1 MEADPDELL
10 AWLKG
15 DGSSERDLQMIALE
29 QLCMLVL
36 MSDNIDRCF
45 EQYKPQLF
53 LPALCDIFNDPLVP
67 THILEVTARALTYFL
82 DVSVDCAKKIT
93 SHSTVIRSMCN
104 CLQVVD
110 IEDRTNKDLA
120 EQIIKVF
127 ERLCLREASS
137 IYEHDGLRYVIEFI
151 NNCYSVIHKDSLQS
165 ALNVVVK
172 LIGKID
178 PQNSS
183 TLDQTIESLSNLL
196 LHDDPFV
203 ADNALRCFA
212 TLADR
217 FSRKNVD
224 PEPLMRYC
232 LKDVLLRSLH
242 HVSKTSTDATGTH
255 SVSNV
260 RGIITNLSVVTG
272 LLSTLC
278 RGSAKV
284 TYDLLRSDLPDALES
299 ALCNGDERC
308 VLDIMRFLDLLIG
321 LLFEG
326 RQTLVRSGN
335 ISRTTNPS
343 IPTNESLQSSSST
356 STTNT
361 TPSDRSQQQIIEYI
375 RSRDV
380 QAFINYIEENNIDIN
395 YTDHVGQTMLNW
407 VSAFG
412 TREMVEYL
420 CRHGA
425 DVNRGQRS
433 SSLHYAACFGRPP
446 IVRIL
451 LKYGANIDL
460 RDEDGRTALDKA
472 RERQDDSHQ
481 EVIDIL
487 QSSHEWNDTKQ
498 SSINNSI
505 TEQTKDNIEI
515 QLIYLERLLVI
526 FCQLYQNTMILTI
539 KRCTLHDQEDNED
552 INRNLSWIIIDLGLF
567 IIPTHFTLRHP
578 TGGFTNWT
586 KNFLF
591 QISKDTIHFLPCE
604 TSLVNDSNSP
614 TATWIVK
621 NLAENSTGFRYI
633 RIHQKSS
640 RHSVCISGFE
650 VYGQVLSA
658 VDIRSK
664 TELTRSRSTRDDTR
678 NRSTNSREKPSYS
691 HSYSTSSASTR
702 TSKMQSHI
710 LRRLASMSTSN
721 TSNRSND
728 STNDNR
734 SEQSTL
740 SQILIDLSSIPT
752 DLSSVLESNDPE
764 RLRLAIEE
772 ALTHLTSDKTL
783 NENTNLLNLISQRKS
798 ISTPDI
804 SNGEITFSVSTTE
817 QASSADNLFP
827 SSNVTDHVLDLMEGL
842 SDQISQQHDVLVEK
856 TQTQSKTSLGSSTLS
871 ECDLI
876 PMHSDTTNTNSRL
889 ELEEFHD
896 EILIVSKDEAN
907 NNSSTSQLTQSMSN
921 NTTESIELLCAA
933 TEENNKKNAT
943 NECSEQRISLSEN
956 DTNSSVP
963 NISSLNILTTSST
976 AINIADIPIIDDETI
991 RIEESANLSDQQRKQ
1006 TEETTTTDDEDDEQ
1020 TLLKC
1025 LKLTSEQ
1032 IEAPVEED
1040 EDEDED
1046 EEQQDEE
1053 EEEYNEELQE
1063 QLHGQQ
1069 QEITHR
1075 NWDDDFVL
1083 KRQLSVLLPAFDGR
1097 PGRTNINATQDIPV
1111 PTTMAPKEETSTK
1124 RRSNADALTAAN
1136 MTLYIRGPSP
1146 TITGLKDTDIEMD
1159 DPDATIFKYVQQ
1171 LINPFPSSQRNER
1184 IKRIFEPTY
1193 TIIYTEKSH
1202 EQSKSNTTQLKDEN
1216 IFNSSNDPQ
1225 DICIIEDILKLLR
1238 QLYYL
1243 STNYIQTNP
1252 HLNEN
1257 FSIDNYFYSK
1267 KLNNK
1272 LLQQIQDSIL
1282 IASSSL
1288 PSWTSWL
1295 IHSYKFLYPFETRQL
1310 YFRTTSFGTSRSI
1323 VWLQERR
1330 EELVRTI
1337 RNTNHSRSRLL
1348 NENSLHDFRFGRLK
1362 IDRAVAIDRE
1372 NILHDAMNLFHYHAK
1387 LKSKLEIQFLNEE
1400 GTGDGPTLEFYAL
1413 ISNDLQKYNLGL
1425 WWNHDDYEHHQTDYV
1440 RKLEGLFPAPYPQD
1454 HQQLNDV
1461 CNYFSLMGI
1470 LFAKCLLD
1478 KYLIDMPL
1486 SISFFKLLCMTS
1498 ISNDIWY
1505 DGILD
1510 LNDLIMIE
1518 PSRGKFYKNLFEL
1531 IEKRNKILN
1540 DDNKTNEE
1548 KHIQCQLLKIE
1559 NDLHEP
1565 VDMEHLCL
1573 TFVYSP
1579 PSDTYGYRSVE
1590 LIPNGSHMDVTIDNV
1605 DQYLNLSL
1613 QFILRDGIRRQMNAF
1628 RNGFNQVFSLDHLQ
1642 CFNPH
1647 ELQLVLCGNQ
1657 WPSWTLD
1664 DLLTYIEPSHGFTRE
1679 SAGFT
1684 KFLNVMLA
1692 LDGLERKSVV
1702 QFITGCSSLPPG
1714 GLANLRPRLSV
1725 ARKVEADDNSYPSV
1739 NTCYHYLKLADYSSE
1754 EILKLRLMTACKER
1768 EEIILLENII
1778 YSTDLNLIDQLTV
1791 NQTIFLSTI
1800 LQYLKRIYSIEN
1812 HYYIISLDVKILPH
1826 CGSAL
1831 KTIISRVIEQI
1842 CRNLTFVVQC
1852 YSQPERKLEFNTVH
1866 NTQHFT
1872 PTLCPQNWIKRVK
1885 INTNDQSDARQS
1897 MLNKLPLILSS
1908 LLFIWKTIS
1917 INQTNSIW
1925 LVKNIKLVREK
1936 IIEFMSSLT
1945 KSNGVSFLRAVV
1957 LCWSERKQQQKS
1969 SIIQRDN
1976 VNEIQALI
1984 DILMNINN
1992 YTTNDIM
1999 YNMNTLIRNLSATN
2013 NKKKQNYIVWCL
2025 QFLLTYLEQ
2034 QKNVSIDCWSILAIM
2049 FKDCLSPSMSSSV
2062 TFLIIRILSI
2072 YVKQSLFTIEKRD
2085 LKDLQDIIMKVLENC
2100 NTIVA
2105 SSLEQTNWLRKNLQV
2120 RIAQFE
2126 PGTQQITLDSSNEID
2141 RSLTSENNSLDFD
2154 DNSQSMNFSLMALT
2168 ILAEHA
2174 VKLLDIVY
2182 NLTDEKDRIIGP
2194 YLQNL
2199 VNNVM
2204 PYVRIHALSN
2214 APCYR
2219 SASTLLMN
2227 ISQYSYTKKTW
2238 KKEVFEQ
2245 LFDIGFFQVDLL
2257 ALNSWKIIIGNM
2269 IKDEK
2274 PTSFRDVMNRINAVQ
2289 TGLLVSKE
2297 QEYEQRS
2304 VLIKRFAFII
2314 YATEKDQCNRYLPDI
2329 LECIADLLKLPQVP
2343 IVYTQ
2348 IFLLFRALLIRISN
2362 KNLISFWPI
2371 LMAEL
2376 IQILLQLEQDL
2387 LFDIEGDIKSNVQ
2400 RMTTNDIT
2408 LTNISNGTTDSN
2420 PSLKMYLY
2428 ACKLLDTLLAMP
2440 YSELCQ
2446 FQLFRSAFV
2455 VDHDIIN
2462 SNSNIDI
2469 FIVF

>member
-53 LPALCDIFNDPLVP
+53 LPALCDILNDPLVP
-67 THILEVTARALTYFL
+67 THVLEVAARALTYFL
-82 DVSVDCAKKIT
+82 DVSVDCAKKII

-104 CLQVVD
+104 CLQIVD

-137 IYEHDGLRYVIEFI
+137 IYEQDGLRYVIEFI

-224 PEPLMRYC
+224 PEPLMRYG

-242 HVSKTSTDATGTH
+242 HVSKSSSDSTGTH
-255 SVSNV
+255 NVSNV

-284 TYDLLRSDLPDALES
+284 THDLLRSDLPDALES

-308 VLDIMRFLDLLIG
+308 ILDIMRFLDLLIG

-326 RQTLVRSGN
+326 RQTLARSGN
-335 ISRTTNPS
+335 ILRTTNPS
-343 IPTNESLQSSSST
+343 IPINESSQNSS

-375 RSRDV
+375 RSRDF
-380 QAFINYIEENNIDIN
+380 QAFVNYIEENNIDIN

-420 CRHGA
+420 CRRGA

-433 SSLHYAACFGRPP
+433 SSLHYAACFGRPS

-451 LKYGANIDL
+451 IKYGANIDL

-472 RERQDDSHQ
+472 RERQDDNHQ

-498 SSINNSI
+498 SILNNCI
-505 TEQTKDNIEI
+505 KEQTKDNIEI
-515 QLIYLERLLVI
+515 QLIYLERLLSI

-539 KRCTLHDQEDNED
+539 KRSTLRLISKLLQYSTIEQIRQLNILINIFELLSTILNINED
-552 INRNLSWIIIDLGLF
+552 DDDTSNIVLLIIKNLFEKDRYLFLEQFQYLGLISKITTLALSNDNINDNLQQLITINIIPIDTKDILSYRPYVWNEFNFLRNRECLYIWNSFIIIELSIGSNGWFRYFANNSLSTMYSSGSPETNIDTDENRHEFIEKFQRLKQQVLDGIGQEKDTEKQNIIIARTIFTSDISNERIITIGNWTIQCNGPTQIQIHNVEGEQATILEHGQSGFIFESNRHSHHKHEADVQLNNEFSIPWSTIETLTSSNNSTTVTVNKNKQEQIKQRTSEIALFIYNEYLKNFSPKNYTRSILIEFQKLVNDLNNELNLNSFDKLKNLFEKLKEFLIEKTNLSIYELSSSGLVSILLKIFQDLSYQNNHLSSNDYIYERAKLFCSIFLSDEQPQAFQILIRKLILILESIEKLPLFLYDAPFNYGLQIFSKRFRFQIQYKNQQQLFTDRTGKSLKIEPLTTVEQLKTFLASMVLKEWYDYPYSNLEFVKQLKLDNRLTFTYTNDFDQNGILYWIGTNGKTVSDYTNPCSTGLISVSCSDNNYSSQQLYDIISYTSSIDDNNDTNYNFSWIIIDLGLF
-567 IIPTHFTLRHP
+567 IIPTHFTLRHI
-578 TGGFTNWT
+578 TDGNTNWT
-586 KNFLF
+586 KNLLF
-591 QISKDTIHFLPCE
+591 QISKDTSHFLPCE
-604 TSLVNDSNSP
+604 TSLVNDINSS

-621 NLAENSTGFRYI
+621 NLTENSIGFRYI

-640 RHSVCISGFE
+640 RNSVCISGFE

-658 VDIRSK
+658 IDIRSK
-664 TELTRSRSTRDDTR
+664 PEFNRSRSSRDDTR
-678 NRSTNSREKPSYS
+678 NRSTNSREKPTYS
-691 HSYSTSSASTR
+691 HSHSTSSTSTR

-721 TSNRSND
+721 SSNRSD
-728 STNDNR
+728 DNR
-734 SEQSTL
+734 SEQSTI
-740 SQILIDLSSIPT
+740 SQILFDLSSIPT

-764 RLRLAIEE
+764 HLRLVIEE
-772 ALTHLTSDKTL
+772 ALTRLTSDKTL
-783 NENTNLLNLISQRKS
+783 NEDTNLLNLISQRKS

-804 SNGEITFSVSTTE
+804 NNDEITHSVSSTE
-817 QASSADNLFP
+817 QVSSADNLF
-827 SSNVTDHVLDLMEGL
+827 SSPHATDHFIQLMEGFC
-842 SDQISQQHDVLVEK
+842 DQISQQYDVLVQPI
-856 TQTQSKTSLGSSTLS
+856 QTESKTSS
-871 ECDLI
+871 EHDLI
-876 PMHSDTTNTNSRL
+876 PIHSDTKNTNSQL
-889 ELEEFHD
+889 GLD
-896 EILIVSKDEAN
+896 DDILVISKDEIN
-907 NNSSTSQLTQSMSN
+907 NNCSTTQLRQSISS
-921 NTTESIELLCAA
+921 TTESVEPLCTV

-943 NECSEQRISLSEN
+943 NECSDQRITLLEN

-963 NISSLNILTTSST
+963 NISSLNILTTPPPT
-976 AINIADIPIIDDETI
+976 TTINIADIPIIDDETI
-991 RIEESANLSDQQRKQ
+991 RIEESTNLSDQQQKQ
-1006 TEETTTTDDEDDEQ
+1006 TDEITTTDDEDDEQ

-1025 LKLTSEQ
+1025 LKLTNEQ
-1032 IEAPVEED
+1032 IEAPVEDD
-1040 EDEDED
+1040 EDDDDD
-1046 EEQQDEE
+1046 EEQQDED

-1083 KRQLSVLLPAFDGR
+1083 KRQFSVLLPAFDGR
-1097 PGRTNINATQDIPV
+1097 PGRTNINATQDFPV
-1111 PTTMAPKEETSTK
+1111 PTTMTPKEETSTK
-1124 RRSNADALTAAN
+1124 RRSNTDALTAAN

-1146 TITGLKDTDIEMD
+1146 SITGLKDIDIEMD
-1159 DPDATIFKYVQQ
+1159 DGDSTIFNYVQQ

-1202 EQSKSNTTQLKDEN
+1202 EQSKSNTIQLKNEN
-1216 IFNSSNDPQ
+1216 LFDSSNNLQ
-1225 DICIIEDILKLLR
+1225 DICTIEDILKLLR

-1243 STNYIQTNP
+1243 SINYIHSNP
-1252 HLNEN
+1252 HFNEN
-1257 FSIDNYFYSK
+1257 FSFDNYFYSK

-1288 PSWTSWL
+1288 PSWTSCL

-1330 EELVRTI
+1330 EELIRTI
-1337 RNTNHSRSRLL
+1337 RNTNHSRSRLS

-1362 IDRAVAIDRE
+1362 IDRAISIDRE
-1372 NILHDAMNLFHYHAK
+1372 NILRDAMNLFHYHAK

-1400 GTGDGPTLEFYAL
+1400 GTGDGPTLEFYAM
-1413 ISNDLQKYNLGL
+1413 ISNELQKYSLGL
-1425 WWNHDDYEHHQTDYV
+1425 WWHHDDYEHNQTDYV
-1440 RKLEGLFPAPYPQD
+1440 RKLEGLFPASYSQD
-1454 HQQLNDV
+1454 NEKLNNI

-1486 SISFFKLLCMTS
+1486 SISFLKLLCMKS
-1498 ISNDIWY
+1498 KSNNDIWY

-1518 PSRGKFYKNLFEL
+1518 PLRGNFFKKLLQL
-1531 IEKRNKILN
+1531 IEKRNKINN
-1540 DDNKTNEE
+1540 DENKTNEE
-1548 KHIQCQLLKIE
+1548 KKFLCQLLKIE
-1559 NDLHEP
+1559 NNLHEP
-1565 VDMEHLCL
+1565 VDIEHLCL

-1579 PSDTYGYRSVE
+1579 PSNTYGYQSVE
-1590 LIPNGSHMDVTIDNV
+1590 LIPNGSHIDVTIDNI
-1605 DQYLNLSL
+1605 DQYVDLSL
-1613 QFILRDGIRRQMNAF
+1613 QFILRDGIRHQMDAF

-1739 NTCYHYLKLADYSSE
+1739 NTCYHYLKLPDYSGE

-1768 EEIILLENII
+1768 GF
-1778 YSTDLNLIDQLTV
+1778 Y
-1791 NQTIFLSTI
+1791 
-1800 LQYLKRIYSIEN
+1800 
-1812 HYYIISLDVKILPH
+1812 
-1826 CGSAL
+1826 
-1831 KTIISRVIEQI
+1831 
-1842 CRNLTFVVQC
+1842 
-1852 YSQPERKLEFNTVH
+1852 FN
-1866 NTQHFT
+1866 
-1872 PTLCPQNWIKRVK
+1872 
-1885 INTNDQSDARQS
+1885 
-1897 MLNKLPLILSS
+1897 
-1908 LLFIWKTIS
+1908 
-1917 INQTNSIW
+1917 
-1925 LVKNIKLVREK
+1925 
-1936 IIEFMSSLT
+1936 
-1945 KSNGVSFLRAVV
+1945 
-1957 LCWSERKQQQKS
+1957 
-1969 SIIQRDN
+1969 
-1976 VNEIQALI
+1976 
-1984 DILMNINN
+1984 
-1992 YTTNDIM
+1992 
-1999 YNMNTLIRNLSATN
+1999 
-2013 NKKKQNYIVWCL
+2013 
-2025 QFLLTYLEQ
+2025 
-2034 QKNVSIDCWSILAIM
+2034 
-2049 FKDCLSPSMSSSV
+2049 
-2062 TFLIIRILSI
+2062 
-2072 YVKQSLFTIEKRD
+2072 
-2085 LKDLQDIIMKVLENC
+2085 
-2100 NTIVA
+2100 
-2105 SSLEQTNWLRKNLQV
+2105 
-2120 RIAQFE
+2120 
-2126 PGTQQITLDSSNEID
+2126 
-2141 RSLTSENNSLDFD
+2141 
-2154 DNSQSMNFSLMALT
+2154 
-2168 ILAEHA
+2168 
-2174 VKLLDIVY
+2174 
-2182 NLTDEKDRIIGP
+2182 
-2194 YLQNL
+2194 
-2199 VNNVM
+2199 
-2204 PYVRIHALSN
+2204 
-2214 APCYR
+2214 
-2219 SASTLLMN
+2219 
-2227 ISQYSYTKKTW
+2227 
-2238 KKEVFEQ
+2238 
-2245 LFDIGFFQVDLL
+2245 
-2257 ALNSWKIIIGNM
+2257 
-2269 IKDEK
+2269 
-2274 PTSFRDVMNRINAVQ
+2274 
-2289 TGLLVSKE
+2289 
-2297 QEYEQRS
+2297 
-2304 VLIKRFAFII
+2304 
-2314 YATEKDQCNRYLPDI
+2314 
-2329 LECIADLLKLPQVP
+2329 
-2343 IVYTQ
+2343 
-2348 IFLLFRALLIRISN
+2348 
-2362 KNLISFWPI
+2362 
-2371 LMAEL
+2371 
-2376 IQILLQLEQDL
+2376 
-2387 LFDIEGDIKSNVQ
+2387 
-2400 RMTTNDIT
+2400 
-2408 LTNISNGTTDSN
+2408 
-2420 PSLKMYLY
+2420 
-2428 ACKLLDTLLAMP
+2428 
-2440 YSELCQ
+2440 
-2446 FQLFRSAFV
+2446 
-2455 VDHDIIN
+2455 
-2462 SNSNIDI
+2462 
-2469 FIVF
+2469 

>member
-137 IYEHDGLRYVIEFI
+137 IYEQDGLRYVIEFI

-165 ALNVVVK
+165 ALNVVIK

-242 HVSKTSTDATGTH
+242 HVSKSSTDVTGTH
-255 SVSNV
+255 NISNV

-299 ALCNGDERC
+299 ALCSGDERC

-326 RQTLVRSGN
+326 RQTLARPGN
-335 ISRTTNPS
+335 IPRTTNSIIPTSESSQNSSS
-343 IPTNESLQSSSST
+343 IPTA
-356 STTNT
+356 

-420 CRHGA
+420 CRRGA

-433 SSLHYAACFGRPP
+433 SSLHYAACFGRPS

-451 LKYGANIDL
+451 LKYGGNIDL

-498 SSINNSI
+498 TSINNSI
-505 TEQTKDNIEI
+505 IEQTKDNIEI
-515 QLIYLERLLVI
+515 QLIYLERLLSI

-539 KRCTLHDQEDNED
+539 KRSTLRLITKLLQYSTIEQIRQLNILTNVFELLSTILNINEDDDDTSNLVLLIIKNLFEKDRYLFLEQFQYLGLISKITTLALSHDIKTDNLQQLLTINIIPIDTKDILCYRPYVWNEFNFLRNRECLYVWNNFIIIELSMGSNGWFRYFANNSLSTMYSSGSPETNIDTDENRHEFIEKFQRLKQQVLDGVGQEKDTEKQNIIIARTIFTSDTSNERIITAGNWTIQSKGPTTIEIHNVEGEQATILEHGQSGFIFESNRHTRDKHESDILLNNEFSIPWSTIETLTSSSNNSTTVTLNKNKQEQTKQRTSEIALFIYNEYLKNCSPTIYTRSILIEFKTLVNDINNELNLNICNNLKNLFEKLKKFLIEKTNLSIYELSSSGLISVLLKIFQDLSYQNNHLSSNDYIYERAKLFCSIFLSDEQPQAFQILIRKLILILESIEKLPLFLYDAPFNYGLQIFSKRFRFQIQYKNEQQLFTDRTGKSLKIEPLTTVGQLKTFLASMVSKQWYDHPHSHLEFVKQLKLDNRPTFTYTNDFDQNGILYWIGTNGKTVLDYTNPCSTGLISVSCSDNNYSSQQLSDLISYIPSTNDQEDQED
-552 INRNLSWIIIDLGLF
+552 TNLNLSWIMIDLGLF
-567 IIPTHFTLRHP
+567 IIPTHFTLRHA
-578 TGGFTNWT
+578 TGDVTNWT
-586 KNFLF
+586 KNLLF
-591 QISKDTIHFLPCE
+591 QISKDTTHFLPCE
-604 TSLVNDSNSP
+604 TSLVIDTNSS

-621 NLAENSTGFRYI
+621 NITENSTGFRYI
-633 RIHQKSS
+633 RIHQKFPRNSI
-640 RHSVCISGFE
+640 CISGFE

-658 VDIRSK
+658 IDIRSK
-664 TELTRSRSTRDDTR
+664 PELIRSRSTRDDTR
-678 NRSTNSREKPSYS
+678 NRLINSREKPPYHHS
-691 HSYSTSSASTR
+691 HSTSSVNTR

-721 TSNRSND
+721 SSNRSND

-740 SQILIDLSSIPT
+740 SQILFDLSSIPT
-752 DLSSVLESNDPE
+752 DLSTVLESNDPE
-764 RLRLAIEE
+764 RLRLVIEE

-783 NENTNLLNLISQRKS
+783 NENTNLLNLISQRKN

-804 SNGEITFSVSTTE
+804 SNSETTFTVSLTE
-817 QASSADNLFP
+817 QGSSAENLFP
-827 SSNVTDHVLDLMEGL
+827 LSHATDHVLDLMGGL
-842 SDQISQQHDVLVEK
+842 SDQISQQHNVSVEP
-856 TQTQSKTSLGSSTLS
+856 TQTESKTSLDISTSS
-871 ECDLI
+871 EQRLI
-876 PMHSDTTNTNSRL
+876 PSHSNINNTNSQL
-889 ELEEFHD
+889 GLEEFHD
-896 EILIVSKDEAN
+896 EIVVISKDEIN
-907 NNSSTSQLTQSMSN
+907 NGCSTTQLIQSMSN
-921 NTTESIELLCAA
+921 TTESLELLYAA

-943 NECSEQRISLSEN
+943 NESSDQRTTLLES
-956 DTNSSVP
+956 DTNSNVL
-963 NISSLNILTTSST
+963 NISSLNILTATPT
-976 AINIADIPIIDDETI
+976 TINIADIPIIDDETI
-991 RIEESANLSDQQRKQ
+991 RIEESTNLSDQQRKQ
-1006 TEETTTTDDEDDEQ
+1006 IDEVTTTDDEDDEQ

-1040 EDEDED
+1040 DDEDDD

-1083 KRQLSVLLPAFDGR
+1083 KRQFSVLLPAFDGR

-1111 PTTMAPKEETSTK
+1111 PTTMAPKEETSSK
-1124 RRSNADALTAAN
+1124 RRSTTDTLTAAN
-1136 MTLYIRGPSP
+1136 MTLYIHGPSP
-1146 TITGLKDTDIEMD
+1146 SITGLKDIDIEMN

-1202 EQSKSNTTQLKDEN
+1202 EQSNSNTIELKNEN
-1216 IFNSSNDPQ
+1216 LFDSSTGSQ
-1225 DICIIEDILKLLR
+1225 DICTIEDILKLLR

-1243 STNYIQTNP
+1243 STNYIQTNL
-1252 HLNEN
+1252 HINEN
-1257 FSIDNYFYSK
+1257 ISFDNYFYSK

-1330 EELVRTI
+1330 EELIRTT

-1372 NILHDAMNLFHYHAK
+1372 NILRDAMNLFHYHAK

-1425 WWNHDDYEHHQTDYV
+1425 WWNHDDYNHHQTDYV
-1440 RKLEGLFPAPYPQD
+1440 RKLEGLFPAPYSQD
-1454 HQQLNDV
+1454 YFKLDDV

-1486 SISFFKLLCMTS
+1486 SISFLKLLCMKS
-1498 ISNDIWY
+1498 KSNDIWY

-1518 PSRGKFYKNLFEL
+1518 PSRGNFFKKLLQL
-1531 IEKRNKILN
+1531 IDKRNKILN
-1540 DDNKTNEE
+1540 DENLTNRE

-1559 NDLHEP
+1559 NDSHEP
-1565 VDMEHLCL
+1565 VDIEHLCL

-1579 PSDTYGYRSVE
+1579 PSNTYGYQLVE
-1590 LIPNGSHMDVTIDNV
+1590 LIPNGSHIDVTIDNI
-1605 DQYLNLSL
+1605 DQYVNLSI
-1613 QFILRDGIRRQMNAF
+1613 QFILRDGIRRQMDAF

-1647 ELQLVLCGNQ
+1647 ELRLVLCGNQ

-1679 SAGFT
+1679 SAGYT

-1739 NTCYHYLKLADYSSE
+1739 NTCYHYLKLPDYSSE

-1768 EEIILLENII
+1768 GF
-1778 YSTDLNLIDQLTV
+1778 Y
-1791 NQTIFLSTI
+1791 
-1800 LQYLKRIYSIEN
+1800 
-1812 HYYIISLDVKILPH
+1812 
-1826 CGSAL
+1826 
-1831 KTIISRVIEQI
+1831 
-1842 CRNLTFVVQC
+1842 
-1852 YSQPERKLEFNTVH
+1852 FN
-1866 NTQHFT
+1866 
-1872 PTLCPQNWIKRVK
+1872 
-1885 INTNDQSDARQS
+1885 
-1897 MLNKLPLILSS
+1897 
-1908 LLFIWKTIS
+1908 
-1917 INQTNSIW
+1917 
-1925 LVKNIKLVREK
+1925 
-1936 IIEFMSSLT
+1936 
-1945 KSNGVSFLRAVV
+1945 
-1957 LCWSERKQQQKS
+1957 
-1969 SIIQRDN
+1969 
-1976 VNEIQALI
+1976 
-1984 DILMNINN
+1984 
-1992 YTTNDIM
+1992 
-1999 YNMNTLIRNLSATN
+1999 
-2013 NKKKQNYIVWCL
+2013 
-2025 QFLLTYLEQ
+2025 
-2034 QKNVSIDCWSILAIM
+2034 
-2049 FKDCLSPSMSSSV
+2049 
-2062 TFLIIRILSI
+2062 
-2072 YVKQSLFTIEKRD
+2072 
-2085 LKDLQDIIMKVLENC
+2085 
-2100 NTIVA
+2100 
-2105 SSLEQTNWLRKNLQV
+2105 
-2120 RIAQFE
+2120 
-2126 PGTQQITLDSSNEID
+2126 
-2141 RSLTSENNSLDFD
+2141 
-2154 DNSQSMNFSLMALT
+2154 
-2168 ILAEHA
+2168 
-2174 VKLLDIVY
+2174 
-2182 NLTDEKDRIIGP
+2182 
-2194 YLQNL
+2194 
-2199 VNNVM
+2199 
-2204 PYVRIHALSN
+2204 
-2214 APCYR
+2214 
-2219 SASTLLMN
+2219 
-2227 ISQYSYTKKTW
+2227 
-2238 KKEVFEQ
+2238 
-2245 LFDIGFFQVDLL
+2245 
-2257 ALNSWKIIIGNM
+2257 
-2269 IKDEK
+2269 
-2274 PTSFRDVMNRINAVQ
+2274 
-2289 TGLLVSKE
+2289 
-2297 QEYEQRS
+2297 
-2304 VLIKRFAFII
+2304 
-2314 YATEKDQCNRYLPDI
+2314 
-2329 LECIADLLKLPQVP
+2329 
-2343 IVYTQ
+2343 
-2348 IFLLFRALLIRISN
+2348 
-2362 KNLISFWPI
+2362 
-2371 LMAEL
+2371 
-2376 IQILLQLEQDL
+2376 
-2387 LFDIEGDIKSNVQ
+2387 
-2400 RMTTNDIT
+2400 
-2408 LTNISNGTTDSN
+2408 
-2420 PSLKMYLY
+2420 
-2428 ACKLLDTLLAMP
+2428 
-2440 YSELCQ
+2440 
-2446 FQLFRSAFV
+2446 
-2455 VDHDIIN
+2455 
-2462 SNSNIDI
+2462 
-2469 FIVF
+2469 

>member
-1 MEADPDELL
+1 MEFQRNLPMPTIDYADFLTKAPQLQSLTLIISVLIKLTDSFKNKTIYTSKYNLRHNSSKIMEADPDELL

-539 KRCTLHDQEDNED
+539 KRCTLRLISKLLQYSTIEQIQKLNILTNVFELLSTIINTNEDDDDTSNLVLLIIKNLFEKDRYLFLEQFQYLGLISKITTLALSHDIKNDNSQQLLNINIISIDTKDILCYRPYVWNEYNFLRNRECLYVWNNFIVIELSMGSNGWFRYFANNSLSTMYSSGSYIYIYLFSFFSFVFILNNSFFVGSPETNIDTDENRHEFIEKFQRLKQQVLDGIGQEKDTEKQNMIIARTIFTSDTSNERIITIGNWTIQCNGPTQIQIHNIEGEQATILEHGQSGFIFESNRHTRHKHEVDIPLNNDFSIPWSTIETLTSSNNSTTVRVNKNKQDQTKQRTSEIALFIYNEYLKNCSPTNYTRSILIEFKTLVNDINNELNLNSNDNLKNLFETLKQYIIEKTNLSIYELSSSGLVSVLLKIFQDISYQNNHLTSNDNMYERAKLFCSIFLFDEQLQAFQILIRKLILILESIEKLPLFLYDAPFNYGLQIFSKRFRFQIQYKNEQQLFTDRTGKSLKIEPLTTVGQLKTFLASMVSKQWYDHPHSHLEFVKQLKSDNRQIFTYTNEFDQNGILYWIGTNGKTVSDYTNPCSTGLISVSCSDNNYSSQQLSDLISHISSIDDQEDNED

-1111 PTTMAPKEETSTK
+1111 PTTMTPKEETSTK

-1768 EEIILLENII
+1768 GF
-1778 YSTDLNLIDQLTV
+1778 Y
-1791 NQTIFLSTI
+1791 
-1800 LQYLKRIYSIEN
+1800 
-1812 HYYIISLDVKILPH
+1812 
-1826 CGSAL
+1826 
-1831 KTIISRVIEQI
+1831 
-1842 CRNLTFVVQC
+1842 
-1852 YSQPERKLEFNTVH
+1852 FN
-1866 NTQHFT
+1866 
-1872 PTLCPQNWIKRVK
+1872 
-1885 INTNDQSDARQS
+1885 
-1897 MLNKLPLILSS
+1897 
-1908 LLFIWKTIS
+1908 
-1917 INQTNSIW
+1917 
-1925 LVKNIKLVREK
+1925 
-1936 IIEFMSSLT
+1936 
-1945 KSNGVSFLRAVV
+1945 
-1957 LCWSERKQQQKS
+1957 
-1969 SIIQRDN
+1969 
-1976 VNEIQALI
+1976 
-1984 DILMNINN
+1984 
-1992 YTTNDIM
+1992 
-1999 YNMNTLIRNLSATN
+1999 
-2013 NKKKQNYIVWCL
+2013 
-2025 QFLLTYLEQ
+2025 
-2034 QKNVSIDCWSILAIM
+2034 
-2049 FKDCLSPSMSSSV
+2049 
-2062 TFLIIRILSI
+2062 
-2072 YVKQSLFTIEKRD
+2072 
-2085 LKDLQDIIMKVLENC
+2085 
-2100 NTIVA
+2100 
-2105 SSLEQTNWLRKNLQV
+2105 
-2120 RIAQFE
+2120 
-2126 PGTQQITLDSSNEID
+2126 
-2141 RSLTSENNSLDFD
+2141 
-2154 DNSQSMNFSLMALT
+2154 
-2168 ILAEHA
+2168 
-2174 VKLLDIVY
+2174 
-2182 NLTDEKDRIIGP
+2182 
-2194 YLQNL
+2194 
-2199 VNNVM
+2199 
-2204 PYVRIHALSN
+2204 
-2214 APCYR
+2214 
-2219 SASTLLMN
+2219 
-2227 ISQYSYTKKTW
+2227 
-2238 KKEVFEQ
+2238 
-2245 LFDIGFFQVDLL
+2245 
-2257 ALNSWKIIIGNM
+2257 
-2269 IKDEK
+2269 
-2274 PTSFRDVMNRINAVQ
+2274 
-2289 TGLLVSKE
+2289 
-2297 QEYEQRS
+2297 
-2304 VLIKRFAFII
+2304 
-2314 YATEKDQCNRYLPDI
+2314 
-2329 LECIADLLKLPQVP
+2329 
-2343 IVYTQ
+2343 
-2348 IFLLFRALLIRISN
+2348 
-2362 KNLISFWPI
+2362 
-2371 LMAEL
+2371 
-2376 IQILLQLEQDL
+2376 
-2387 LFDIEGDIKSNVQ
+2387 
-2400 RMTTNDIT
+2400 
-2408 LTNISNGTTDSN
+2408 
-2420 PSLKMYLY
+2420 
-2428 ACKLLDTLLAMP
+2428 
-2440 YSELCQ
+2440 
-2446 FQLFRSAFV
+2446 
-2455 VDHDIIN
+2455 
-2462 SNSNIDI
+2462 
-2469 FIVF
+2469 